1 MFAKIFTQIFDS
13 SIAEDYQTRHV
24 FEDLLKLCDI
34 NGVVDMTPEAIARRT
49 KVPFEIVTRGI
60 AELEKPDARSRNP
73 AHGGARIVR
82 LDEHRDWGW
91 FVVNYEHYRAIA
103 SEDQRREKTRLRVQ
117 RYREKEKRTVTP
129 RNASNA
135 MQRQRQKHNDKAS
148 APTKTSK
155 LSARQKEFADRFET
169 ALGNQWTNDAGKWI
183 KRIKS
188 APGKCERV
196 IAEVES
202 AAKEKRINTT
212 PAQFTEQIWKE
223 FAP

>member
-49 KVPFEIVTRGI
+49 KVPFEIVMRGI

-73 AHGGARIVR
+73 EHGGARIVR

-91 FVVNYEHYRAIA
+91 FIVNYQHYRAIA
-103 SEDQRREKTRLRVQ
+103 SEEQRREKTRLRVQ
-117 RYREKEKRTVTP
+117 RYREKEKRPVTP
-129 RNASNA
+129 CNAGNA
-135 MQRQRQKHNDKAS
+135 MQRQRQKQNDKAS
-148 APTKTSK
+148 APTKANK
-155 LSARQKEFADRFET
+155 LSTRQKELADRIEA
-169 ALGNQWTNDAGKWI
+169 ALGGQWINDAGKWI
-183 KRIKS
+183 GRIKS

-202 AAKEKRINTT
+202 AVKENRINTT
-212 PAQFTEQIWKE
+212 PAQYAEQIWRE